1 MAQART
7 SKLVILKE
15 NACAQEIKE
24 KVANN
29 KACSLLESA
38 IFISESNK
46 DCFEHDYARPMSS
59 KERNKQKS
67 KKDPKTRGRPPAQQQ
82 RQATG
87 IKIYSFGFI
96 RPILELWNVQERNTW
111 IRFVLK

>member
-1 MAQART
+1 MVVQART

-24 KVANN
+24 KVANT

-67 KKDPKTRGRPPAQQQ
+67 KKDPKTRGRPPAQQR

-87 IKIYSFGFI
+87 NRIYLFGFI
-96 RPILELWNVQERNTW
+96 KPILKLWNFQ
-111 IRFVLK
+111 K